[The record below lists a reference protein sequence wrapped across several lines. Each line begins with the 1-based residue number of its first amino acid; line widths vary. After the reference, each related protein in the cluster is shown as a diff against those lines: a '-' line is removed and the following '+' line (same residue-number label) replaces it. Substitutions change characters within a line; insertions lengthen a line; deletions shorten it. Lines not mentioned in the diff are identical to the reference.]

1 MDTQSFSRGRFV
13 PRLALAAVA
22 AGALVCGVV
31 AGEKPAAAQV
41 VYVAPP
47 AVEVDAYPTYP
58 GYYWT
63 SGYYGYGYHRPYW
76 YGHSGRYYG
85 HRHWWHD
92 GRGWRH
98 WHR

>member
-1 MDTQSFSRGRFV
+1 VRRF
-13 PRLALAAVA
+13 ALAAVA

-47 AVEVDAYPTYP
+47 AVEVETYPAP
-58 GYYWT
+58 GYYWA
-63 SGYYGYGYHRPYW
+63 GGYYGWHHRYYGYGYERPW
-76 YGHSGRYYG
+76 YYG
-85 HRHWWHD
+85 RRHWWHHE